1 MKSQLLITAFC
12 ACLLTQAYADTT
24 QQEANQPSVT
34 PMAAKKQTINCQ
46 YKLTVPASELSP
58 AVLLK
63 WASHAAQQ
71 AFDFDYTEID
81 QQITALEPCFTKNG
95 WASFNKAMTESG
107 NIAAIKE
114 QQFQVKSKPN
124 GTPKLIESTDN
135 KWQVMLPLEVTY
147 QNKEQKLTQDLYI
160 NLNIGLQIS
169 GNLGINQI
177 IASTQ
182 NPSTPSQQK
191 PAQTGSPTTQATA
204 EQPKQKTES
213 TPTPATPVTPSTQ
226 QTTTTPQTMPDTS
239 QTTHKNTQQASPQQ
253 NDQQE
258 NKN

>member
-12 ACLLTQAYADTT
+12 ASLLTQAFADTT
-24 QQEANQPSVT
+24 QQEANKPSVT
-34 PMAAKKQTINCQ
+34 PMPAKQQTINCQ
-46 YKLTVPASELSP
+46 YKLTVPASELSS

-71 AFDFDYTEID
+71 AFDFDYTKID

-124 GTPKLIESTDN
+124 GTPKLIESKDN

-182 NPSTPSQQK
+182 KPSTSSQQK
-191 PAQTGSPTTQATA
+191 QAQTDSPTTQATA
-204 EQPKQKTES
+204 EQSKQQTES
-213 TPTPATPVTPSTQ
+213 TPAPATPATPSTQ
-226 QTTTTPQTMPDTS
+226 QTTNAPQTTPDT
-239 QTTHKNTQQASPQQ
+239 TKNTHDNAQQALPQQ
-253 NDQQE
+253 TQHND
-258 NKN
+258 